1 MHYYEKNGIVPVFS
15 DIDCPNGYGGYGKN
29 LLLQTYINSGK
40 ENLAV
45 RYENMIG
52 LLVEAIKEL
61 KTEVEELKKGK

>member
-1 MHYYEKNGIVPVFS
+1 MTGVIAQEVEKVLPEVIYTTT
-15 DIDCPNGYGGYGKN
+15 D
-29 LLLQTYINSGK
+29 INSDE

>member
-1 MHYYEKNGIVPVFS
+1 LPKWIWW
-15 DIDCPNGYGGYGKN
+15 IWKN
-29 LLLQTYINSGK
+29 LLLQTYINSGE

>member
-1 MHYYEKNGIVPVFS
+1 VIAQEVEKVLPEVIYTTT
-15 DIDCPNGYGGYGKN
+15 D
-29 LLLQTYINSGK
+29 INSDE